1 MAEKISEYYKCSGLH
16 EIEQIA
22 MRSVCREMSSNRFM
36 ILFRVEIDY
45 SRPKTSLSEKN
56 SLSTGV
62 CICLVELLP
71 GGNVEP
77 EGASKNK
84 KILLI
89 LIITSLFGLQTS
101 VRTVAS

>member
-1 MAEKISEYYKCSGLH
+1 MIIINVVGLH

-22 MRSVCREMSSNRFM
+22 MRSVCREMSSNMFM

-62 CICLVELLP
+62 CLVKLLP

-84 KILLI
+84 K
-89 LIITSLFGLQTS
+89 SCLF
-101 VRTVAS
+101 

>member
-1 MAEKISEYYKCSGLH
+1 
-16 EIEQIA
+16 
-22 MRSVCREMSSNRFM
+22 MRSVCREMSSNMFM

-62 CICLVELLP
+62 CLVKLLP

-84 KILLI
+84 KNLAYSNNNKFVR
-89 LIITSLFGLQTS
+89 ITNECSDSGKL
-101 VRTVAS
+101 VRRI